1 MLLTYILK
9 KQKPKKMEKIK
20 CIRVESI
27 IFSTYTKAYY
37 MFLTGGIGP
46 IEVDRK
52 QAGQIIAELFDIV
65 VMAIEPQTDTRKHP
79 YLHYEFNWI

>member
-1 MLLTYILK
+1 
-9 KQKPKKMEKIK
+9 MEKSK

-27 IFSTYTKAYY
+27 VFSTHTKAYY

-52 QAGQIIAELFDIV
+52 QAGWIIAELFDIV
-65 VMAIEPQTDTRKHP
+65 VMAEDPKTNTRKHP